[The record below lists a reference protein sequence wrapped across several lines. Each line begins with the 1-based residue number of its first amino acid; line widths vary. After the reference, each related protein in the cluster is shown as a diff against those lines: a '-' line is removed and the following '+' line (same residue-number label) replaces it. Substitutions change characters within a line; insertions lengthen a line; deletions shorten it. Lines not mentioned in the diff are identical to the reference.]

1 MRFEPVASEVIVL
14 LATENARAEMTIII
28 SRARVDPQERP
39 LYLSGLNSDSSATLV
54 GVFRSK
60 RVGVRDLLVDPFGS
74 W

>member
-1 MRFEPVASEVIVL
+1 MRFETVASEVIIL
-14 LATENARAEMTIII
+14 LSAEDARTEMIII
-28 SRARVDPQERP
+28 IRRVRVDLQHRH

-74 W
+74 

>member
-1 MRFEPVASEVIVL
+1 MRFETVASEVIIL
-14 LATENARAEMTIII
+14 LSAEDARTEMIII
-28 SRARVDPQERP
+28 IRRSLVDLQRRH